1 MVIRMLILR
10 LLLYLLFSGIVSLL
24 FYMVIQIRNNRRKKL
39 QDKIRLEREK
49 QLQIELETK
58 RAEDELRKEEKQRER
73 GFQKIVSRHRSC

>member
-1 MVIRMLILR
+1 MVIRVLVLR

-24 FYMVIQIRNNRRKKL
+24 FYTVIQIRNNRRKKL

-58 RAEDELRKEEKQRER
+58 RAEDELRKEEKRCGR
-73 GFQKIVSRHRSC
+73 KLLSL